1 MKKSFLVIVAL
12 LMFIGT
18 AGAQK
23 IGYINT
29 ESILSEIPAYT
40 AAQSQLEALSDK
52 YKAQIETEL
61 GKIETLYQ
69 NYQASRNSMSAS
81 QRQNAENE
89 IISKERVVQEKQ
101 RIYFGEDGIMAKKAE
116 ELLAPIRTR
125 VDKAIA
131 DGLGVMD
138 MTAFT
143 LCKENDVPIVV
154 FNINREG
161 ELRRVVEGENVGTVV
176 SK

>member
-116 ELLAPIRTR
+116 ELLSSTRTR
-125 VDKAIA
+125 PSTSRSSCWSNTTKIS
-131 DGLGVMD
+131 
-138 MTAFT
+138 
-143 LCKENDVPIVV
+143 N
-154 FNINREG
+154 
-161 ELRRVVEGENVGTVV
+161 
-176 SK
+176 S

>member
-12 LMFIGT
+12 LVFIGT

-116 ELLAPIRTR
+116 ELLAPIRAR

-131 DGLGVMD
+131 DVARMGGYDLVIDLAAVQGVVYKNESLD
-138 MTAFT
+138 LTKFV
-143 LCKENDVPIVV
+143 LVKYNEN
-154 FNINREG
+154 
-161 ELRRVVEGENVGTVV
+161 L
-176 SK
+176 

>member
-131 DGLGVMD
+131 DVARMGGYDLVIDLAAVQGVVYKNEALD
-138 MTAFT
+138 LTQFV
-143 LCKENDVPIVV
+143 LVKYNEN
-154 FNINREG
+154 
-161 ELRRVVEGENVGTVV
+161 L
-176 SK
+176 

>member
-1 MKKSFLVIVAL
+1 
-12 LMFIGT
+12 MFIGT

-116 ELLAPIRTR
+116 ELLAPIRAR

-131 DGLGVMD
+131 DVARMGGYDLVIDLAAVQGVVYKNESLD
-138 MTAFT
+138 LTKFV
-143 LCKENDVPIVV
+143 LVKYNEN
-154 FNINREG
+154 
-161 ELRRVVEGENVGTVV
+161 L
-176 SK
+176 

>member
-52 YKAQIETEL
+52 YKAQIEPEL

-116 ELLAPIRTR
+116 ELLAPIRAR

-131 DGLGVMD
+131 DVARMGGYDLVIDLAAVQGVVYKNEALD
-138 MTAFT
+138 LTQFV
-143 LCKENDVPIVV
+143 LVKYNEN
-154 FNINREG
+154 
-161 ELRRVVEGENVGTVV
+161 L
-176 SK
+176 

>member
-116 ELLAPIRTR
+116 ELLAPIRAR

-131 DGLGVMD
+131 DVARMGGYDLVIDLAAVQGVVYKNESLD
-138 MTAFT
+138 LTKFV
-143 LCKENDVPIVV
+143 LVKYNEN
-154 FNINREG
+154 
-161 ELRRVVEGENVGTVV
+161 L
-176 SK
+176 

>member
-1 MKKSFLVIVAL
+1 MKKSFLVLVAL

-69 NYQASRNSMSAS
+69 NYQANRNSMTAS

-131 DGLGVMD
+131 DVARMGGYDLVIDLAAVQGVVYKNEALD
-138 MTAFT
+138 LTKFV
-143 LCKENDVPIVV
+143 LVKYNEN
-154 FNINREG
+154 N
-161 ELRRVVEGENVGTVV
+161 
-176 SK
+176 